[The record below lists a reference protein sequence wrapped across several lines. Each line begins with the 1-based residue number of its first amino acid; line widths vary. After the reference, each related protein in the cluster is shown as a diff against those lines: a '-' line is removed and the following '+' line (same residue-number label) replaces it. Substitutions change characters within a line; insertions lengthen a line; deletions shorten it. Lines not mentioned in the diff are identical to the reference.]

1 MATSTEVEVVCAEFL
16 ETSFYIQINT
26 EYQYKFLIDEC
37 SVDEVLTNNV
47 IYANETLSE
56 EIPEETLDKVFGNIS
71 RDEIIKTI
79 IQFKTYEYVN
89 PNSGYDIIPVDHRS
103 DLELRMFNNKENPV
117 ILEPPNSVSENYSEN
132 QWHNLTGT
140 EFVVRRKDCAKF
152 RQNRDIDKLPSAARI
167 YDTICCVKFHEP
179 KQCVDLRNVF
189 QMQFSEDY
197 PSDKC
202 PLPEFLVIGVCIPT
216 YAPGYISSAIAGPT
230 TNVACLLRIS
240 PHIVK
245 RCIEGNAKE
254 AEDLM
259 RRYWYD
265 SDEPKGDYNIRRR
278 LKCIV
283 KMANMG
289 ADDADLGYVLGP
301 LCSTYNAKPKL
312 LRDSVTIFT
321 EDKYIAVSID
331 ANKFGQPARLGL
343 WHAKDYVRIAVMDIG
358 LCIEGDHAKN
368 EELPECIFFAIR
380 FSKSEFFLDG

>member
-1 MATSTEVEVVCAEFL
+1 MATSSEEALVFAKFL
-16 ETSFYIQINT
+16 DKSFYIQINT

-56 EIPEETLDKVFGNIS
+56 EIPQKTLDEVFGNLT

-79 IQFKTYEYVN
+79 IQYKSYEYVN
-89 PNSGYDIIPVDHRS
+89 PNTGYDIIPVDHRS
-103 DLELRMFNNKENPV
+103 DLELRMLKDKENPV
-117 ILEPPNSVSENYSEN
+117 ISETANDVSETYKEN

-140 EFVVRRKDCAKF
+140 EFVVRRKDCAEF
-152 RQNRDIDKLPSAARI
+152 RQTGGLDKLPSAARI
-167 YDTICCVKFHEP
+167 YDTICCVKFHNP
-179 KQCVDLRNVF
+179 KQITDLREVF
-189 QMQFSEDY
+189 QMQFSDDY

-216 YAPGYISSAIAGPT
+216 YSPGYISSAISGPT

-245 RCIEGNAKE
+245 RCIEGNARE

-265 SDEPKGDYNIRRR
+265 PDEPAGDYNIRRR

-283 KMANMG
+283 KMANLG

-301 LCSTYNAKPKL
+301 LCRQYNAKPKL
-312 LRDSVTIFT
+312 LRDSVTIYT
-321 EDKYIAVSID
+321 ENKYIAVSID

-343 WHAKDYVRIAVMDIG
+343 WGAKDYVRIAVMDIG
-358 LCIEGDHAKN
+358 LCIEADHAKN
-368 EELPECIFFAIR
+368 EELPECIFFALR